1 MTTLM
6 ELVNDIKA
14 LSDDILKDKPKAA
27 YQPKV
32 ISVLVKTHYGS
43 KHYYPTND
51 VAKLFLAVQGGKVLT
66 AYSMKVLREAGYEMD
81 YQYEEEEQ

>member
-1 MTTLM
+1 MMNIADLM
-6 ELVNDIKA
+6 GDIKT
-14 LSDDILKDKPKAA
+14 LSDNILKDKPKAA

-81 YQYEEEEQ
+81 YQYEEEAT